1 VSRMEDIPQDGSGE
15 PFPADGKPTE
25 AVEPS
30 AAVRA
35 LKRLT
40 EMQQSGLRGAWRR
53 AVNSGIAAARR
64 VLREE
69 IDADALSTPPAT
81 AETLLGAWRPI
92 EGAPRDRFV
101 LLAVPAS
108 GGCGA
113 FVAMA
118 KWQGRGWYGV
128 DDEGL
133 TFNPILA
140 SGLQPTHWQ
149 PLPPPPGQELSGM
162 GEETARREP
171 LRMLVDEDWLRERVA
186 TDPDVDAEAGG
197 E

>member
-15 PFPADGKPTE
+15 PFPAGGKPTE
-25 AVEPS
+25 A
-30 AAVRA
+30 
-35 LKRLT
+35 
-40 EMQQSGLRGAWRR
+40 
-53 AVNSGIAAARR
+53 
-64 VLREE
+64 
-69 IDADALSTPPAT
+69 
-81 AETLLGAWRPI
+81 WRPI
-92 EGAPRDRFV
+92 ESAPRGRFV

-140 SGLQPTHWQ
+140 SSLQPTHWM

-162 GEETARREP
+162 GEEGA
-171 LRMLVDEDWLRERVA
+171 
-186 TDPDVDAEAGG
+186 
-197 E
+197 